1 MVQYK
6 RIIEIHPCRGT
17 FVDSLTV
24 VQHFR
29 KRVPSRSHE
38 VCFNTGRSITI
49 KFMLRHECCY
59 KIQPYKH
66 TKLVY
71 IYIYIYIQTFYCEN
85 NKNVTSFTD
94 NVPVERSLQYSVT
107 AAVQPKPESFYFL
120 SGVGHFYAVFPH
132 ILERVRLYI
141 FPQ

>member
-1 MVQYK
+1 
-6 RIIEIHPCRGT
+6 
-17 FVDSLTV
+17 
-24 VQHFR
+24 
-29 KRVPSRSHE
+29 
-38 VCFNTGRSITI
+38 
-49 KFMLRHECCY
+49 MLRRECCY
-59 KIQPYKH
+59 KMQPYKH

-71 IYIYIYIQTFYCEN
+71 IYIQTFYSEN

-107 AAVQPKPESFYFL
+107 AAVQPKPESFFFP
-120 SGVGHFYAVFPH
+120 SGVGHSYAVFPH